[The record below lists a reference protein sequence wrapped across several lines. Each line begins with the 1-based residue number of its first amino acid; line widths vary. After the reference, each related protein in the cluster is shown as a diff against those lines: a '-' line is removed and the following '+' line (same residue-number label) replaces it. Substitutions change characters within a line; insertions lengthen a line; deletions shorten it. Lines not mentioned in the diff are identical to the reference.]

1 MLIPVC
7 DLNGESDDAF
17 FTFSVVAGTR
27 KCLIQRTTFSCNYML
42 CSENGNGIQQWC
54 KNSNSRDGRKQC
66 EQKRLQSSEYNWLL
80 DKNVFIRIDNV
91 SFKSSEKTIQ
101 YGPYMAP
108 KNEHHQLHVIVIL
121 CFLWTDMQCTCE
133 FFLHNFHFE
142 MISKSYYIV

>member
-7 DLNGESDDAF
+7 DLNGESDDVF

-54 KNSNSRDGRKQC
+54 KNSNSRDGRKQR

-108 KNEHHQLHVIVIL
+108 QK
-121 CFLWTDMQCTCE
+121 WTSSITCNCNSLLPLNGYAVYMWI
-133 FFLHNFHFE
+133 F
-142 MISKSYYIV
+142 SS